1 MRIEDAL
8 AHHLGHSCLLVWL
21 FEGYVLENDFGG
33 WVVVF
38 LVVVV
43 EFFFNY
49 FIALSSLV

>member
-33 WVVVF
+33 WFGFFCCWLVF
-38 LVVVV
+38 FL
-43 EFFFNY
+43 
-49 FIALSSLV
+49 ITSLLSAV